1 MKICPLVTQASIL
14 EGHEKE
20 VLIREADDSDI
31 TGNAEEAGPG
41 ETEEDIFMNPDSG
54 TGPSEEGDEG
64 PEAEEK
70 PVRFLAKSYRGE
82 VKCLGE
88 ICRFHDDEKNEC
100 RFEIMFGSDGEDD
113 SYSERFESITADIE
127 RSWDFQQKST
137 ADILSLFKDLV
148 EKTNQMST
156 VLNDSLNGRLDEIK
170 SMISGVNEENK
181 MIIES
186 IADTL
191 AEKTGE
197 IEDTLKS
204 NDENFSSFK
213 EEVSSWKEELD
224 RNISS
229 MEKNLDENKKL
240 VGEVT
245 DNNSEILKVIETQ
258 RFSLDEEEKRRQT
271 AEAKRLNNA
280 GVMSYHNGQYEQ
292 ALELFKKAVEI
303 DGSFTEAHNNLG
315 LTYTEMNQEDKA
327 TESFKKAI
335 ELNPDLGATYNNLG
349 YVFYRTGS
357 YAEAIEM
364 YNEAIGR
371 SRDNSSAWT
380 NLGNAY
386 YKLDRT
392 DEALDAWNKAVAID
406 PANEKAKRN
415 LKRFHAEV
423 GETE

>member
-14 EGHEKE
+14 EGSDKE
-20 VLIREADDSDI
+20 LLIREADDSDI
-31 TGNAEEAGPG
+31 SGDVKETKSEEK
-41 ETEEDIFMNPDSG
+41 EEDIFMNPDSQKEI
-54 TGPSEEGDEG
+54 SENGDSG
-64 PEAEEK
+64 PESEEK

-100 RFEIMFGSDGEDD
+100 RFEMLLSSGGEDD
-113 SYSERFESITADIE
+113 HLSEHFESISSDVE

-137 ADILSLFKDLV
+137 ADILSLFKDLE
-148 EKTNQMST
+148 EKTNQIR
-156 VLNDSLNGRLDEIK
+156 NDLGDTFNERLDEIK
-170 SMISGVNEENK
+170 SMISEVNEENK
-181 MIIES
+181 VIIES

-197 IEDTLKS
+197 IEDTLRS
-204 NDENFSSFK
+204 SDSSLSSFK
-213 EEVSSWKEELD
+213 EEVSSWKED
-224 RNISS
+224 ITKNMSS
-229 MEKNLDENKKL
+229 LEKTLDENKKL

-245 DNNSEILKVIETQ
+245 NNNTEILKVIENQKVTLGQ
-258 RFSLDEEEKRRQT
+258 EEKRRQA
-271 AEAKRLNNA
+271 AEAKKLNNA
-280 GVMSYHNGQYEQ
+280 GVMNYHNGQYEH
-292 ALELFKKAVEI
+292 ALELFKEAVAI
-303 DGSFTEAHNNLG
+303 DDSFTEAHNNLG
-315 LTYTEMNQEDKA
+315 LTYTEMNQEEKA

-335 ELNPDLGATYNNLG
+335 ELDPELGATYNNLG

-357 YAEAIEM
+357 YVEAVEM

-371 SRDNSSAWT
+371 SKDNSSAWT
-380 NLGNAY
+380 NLGNAF

-392 DEALDAWNKAVAID
+392 DEALDAWHKALEID

-423 GETE
+423 NE